1 VTARSTVRWLPAA
14 AQAALIFAL
23 SAQPDL
29 HLAQEPL
36 LDFLLHK
43 AGHLVVYGLLAGLV
57 AWALGAPGRPQGA
70 LTRWF
75 IPLLVCIAYGATDE
89 LHQSFVHGRGP
100 SPVDVLIDG
109 LGALL
114 GLAVYAWLA
123 RRRASRRPV

>member
-1 VTARSTVRWLPAA
+1 V
-14 AQAALIFAL
+14 
-23 SAQPDL
+23 
-29 HLAQEPL
+29 
-36 LDFLLHK
+36 
-43 AGHLVVYGLLAGLV
+43 G
-57 AWALGAPGRPQGA
+57 WALEAPGRRQGA
-70 LTRWF
+70 STRWF
-75 IPLLVCIAYGATDE
+75 APLLLCIAYGATDE